1 MKYFISV
8 LFISAFAF
16 TIGACTH
23 DSVIGYNGGGSGED
37 TTNIDPPPSPDP
49 RDTIKLVE
57 CSKDT
62 VFFSQTVYPL
72 VTTLCGQSGCH
83 LRSDY
88 SSFYLIYDNGTAS
101 ENELNSYNAIKSRFS
116 SVSNLT
122 NNINSMINQN
132 VNGFVE
138 PDATQLQNLKT
149 WISQGRLFNS
159 CTDCD
164 TTKFTYAA
172 IIEPILSTYC
182 VSCHNN
188 QSSMG
193 GVNLATHADVVNE
206 IVSNPGRLVA
216 SIEWTTGYTGNKAM
230 PYGGSR
236 LPDCYI
242 KQIKN
247 WIDAGTLDN

>member
-8 LFISAFAF
+8 LFIGAFSFA
-16 TIGACTH
+16 IASCTH

-101 ENELNSYNAIKSRFS
+101 ENELNSYNAIKNRFS

-132 VNGFVE
+132 E
-138 PDATQLQNLKT
+138 
-149 WISQGRLFNS
+149 IGR
-159 CTDCD
+159 
-164 TTKFTYAA
+164 AH
-172 IIEPILSTYC
+172 
-182 VSCHNN
+182 V
-188 QSSMG
+188 
-193 GVNLATHADVVNE
+193 
-206 IVSNPGRLVA
+206 
-216 SIEWTTGYTGNKAM
+216 
-230 PYGGSR
+230 
-236 LPDCYI
+236 
-242 KQIKN
+242 
-247 WIDAGTLDN
+247 